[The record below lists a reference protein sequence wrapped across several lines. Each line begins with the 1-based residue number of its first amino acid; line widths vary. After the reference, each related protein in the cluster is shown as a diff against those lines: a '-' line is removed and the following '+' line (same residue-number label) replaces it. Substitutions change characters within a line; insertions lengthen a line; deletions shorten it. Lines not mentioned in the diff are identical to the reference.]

1 MKDSEFVEFVFEQL
15 KQMKTDGESPDLV
28 HLLPAVSAQKA
39 DDWTVIALKLAI
51 WRWAR
56 IRAKGEAEREMS
68 LSDRLIYSTFR
79 DAVKLSGREGLA
91 AKADYENDFYADLIS
106 SAA

>member
-1 MKDSEFVEFVFEQL
+1 MNDSEFIEFVFEQL
-15 KQMKTDGESPDLV
+15 KQMKTDGEHPDLV

-39 DDWTVIALKLAI
+39 TDWDGIAFKLSI

-56 IRAKGEAEREMS
+56 IRANGEAEREMS
-68 LSDRLIYSTFR
+68 LSDRLIYSAFR
-79 DAVKLSGREGLA
+79 DAVKLSGREELA
-91 AKADYENDFYADLIS
+91 ARADFDNDFYADLIS

>member
-1 MKDSEFVEFVFEQL
+1 MDDSKFIEFVFEQL
-15 KQMKTDGESPDLV
+15 KQMKTDGENPDLV

-39 DDWTVIALKLAI
+39 DDWTGIALKLAI
-51 WRWAR
+51 WRWTR
-56 IRAKGEAEREMS
+56 IRANGAAEREMS
-68 LSDRLIYSTFR
+68 LSDRLIYSAFR

-91 AKADYENDFYADLIS
+91 AKTDYDNDFYAELIS